1 MASDL
6 EIAQSVYLS
15 PSYASRLFKKVQN
28 MSLME
33 YLTRVRIEEAKR
45 LLHNPQYLIDEIA
58 ENIGYDDA
66 SYFTKV
72 FKRYEGVT
80 PTQYRKTLQ
89 KT

>member
-1 MASDL
+1 
-6 EIAQSVYLS
+6 
-15 PSYASRLFKKVQN
+15 

-89 KT
+89 KA

>member
-1 MASDL
+1 M
-6 EIAQSVYLS
+6 SV
-15 PSYASRLFKKVQN
+15 
-28 MSLME
+28 
-33 YLTRVRIEEAKR
+33 
-45 LLHNPQYLIDEIA
+45 HNPQYLIDEIA

-89 KT
+89 KA